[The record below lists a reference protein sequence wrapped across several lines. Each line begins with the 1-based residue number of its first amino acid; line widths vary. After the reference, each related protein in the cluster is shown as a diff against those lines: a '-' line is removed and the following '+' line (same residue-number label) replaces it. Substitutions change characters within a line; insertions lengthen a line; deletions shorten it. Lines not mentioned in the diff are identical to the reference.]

1 MRRLANR
8 VERLENNSSHRFA
21 SIIPVHTKEEAEAC
35 RRWWRKQ
42 NPGLPDHKLLLV
54 ITGVPRANA
63 EPWDE

>member
-21 SIIPVHTKEEAEAC
+21 SIIPVCTAEEAEAC
-35 RRWWRKQ
+35 RRWWRNE
-42 NPGLPDHKLLLV
+42 NPGLPYHKLLIV